1 MAVLHDYMCSEHG
14 IFESMEAKCPMKF
27 CKGELSKVF
36 LKPVAL
42 KSDKTKATDKNL
54 KNLALD
60 FGMTDIK
67 STREGEHQ
75 TGYLTRNNTT
85 TEKDVQEAAAALQ
98 GRESRPGDSVLW
110 GGGGNINMKSVMG
123 GQFKPVRDE
132 SVGVNP
138 KAAGN
143 LTGPRAASY
152 IADHEN
158 LQVSKP

>member
-1 MAVLHDYMCSEHG
+1 MPVLHDYLCSEHG

-36 LKPVAL
+36 LKPVGL

-75 TGYLTRNNTT
+75 SGYFTRNNTT
-85 TEKDVQEAAAALQ
+85 TEKEVQEASAALQ
-98 GRESRPGDSVLW
+98 QQESRPGDSVLW
-110 GGGGNINMKSVMG
+110 GGGAGINIKSVLG

-132 SVGVNP
+132 TVGVNP
-138 KAAGN
+138 KSAGN

-158 LQVSKP
+158 LQVNKS

>member
-1 MAVLHDYMCSEHG
+1 MAVLHDYLCSEHG
-14 IFESMEAKCPMKF
+14 IFESMEAQCPMKF

-36 LKPVAL
+36 LKPVGI
-42 KSDKTKATDKNL
+42 KSDKTKSTDKNL

-75 TGYLTRNNTT
+75 SGYLTRNNQTN
-85 TEKDVQEAAAALQ
+85 EREFQEAAAALQ
-98 GRESRPGDSVLW
+98 QKESRPGDSVIW
-110 GGGGNINMKSVMG
+110 GGGAGINMQSVLK

-132 SVGVNP
+132 TVGVNP
-138 KAAGN
+138 KATGN

-152 IADHEN
+152 VADHEN
-158 LQVSKP
+158 LKI